1 KGGVEA
7 MDDQVLGLRVGIL
20 VLTAAIVLA
29 ILVGLFG
36 PGRHFWTKEYTV
48 NVKFPQAPGV
58 KFGTPVRKSGV
69 LVGRVSGVQLTDD
82 GGVLVTLSLDKS
94 KPVKATE
101 QPRIKTANFV
111 SGDAIIEFVPDLANP
126 TTEQLTDGD
135 FIGTGKVMGD
145 PFEVLVNLESRFT
158 DAFGSIQRAAAE
170 IETAASTAST
180 ILKGLQGLGGNR
192 DQIVRVVQKAETALD
207 QFNSTM
213 MAVED
218 VFGDEELRVR
228 LKTALDDLPTVMTEA
243 KLFFAESRNVVK
255 EFQTVA
261 ERVDTN
267 LANLERFTEP
277 LGERGPQIV
286 DNIDNSIRRL
296 DEVLE
301 QLVNMTTAINRQQG
315 TLGKLVYNSEAYDN
329 LNRLMR
335 ETDQLMNVQV
345 RAILDNLYIA
355 TDKIARDP
363 GGAIGVRSMLNR
375 SPTTGKTIINNP
387 R

>member
-1 KGGVEA
+1 

-363 GGAIGVRSMLNR
+363 GGAIGARSMLNR

>member
-1 KGGVEA
+1 

-20 VLTAAIVLA
+20 VLTAAIVLT

-363 GGAIGVRSMLNR
+363 GGAIGARSMLNR

>member
-1 KGGVEA
+1 
-7 MDDQVLGLRVGIL
+7 
-20 VLTAAIVLA
+20 
-29 ILVGLFG
+29 
-36 PGRHFWTKEYTV
+36 
-48 NVKFPQAPGV
+48 
-58 KFGTPVRKSGV
+58 
-69 LVGRVSGVQLTDD
+69 
-82 GGVLVTLSLDKS
+82 
-94 KPVKATE
+94 
-101 QPRIKTANFV
+101 
-111 SGDAIIEFVPDLANP
+111 
-126 TTEQLTDGD
+126 
-135 FIGTGKVMGD
+135 
-145 PFEVLVNLESRFT
+145 
-158 DAFGSIQRAAAE
+158 
-170 IETAASTAST
+170 TAST

-363 GGAIGVRSMLNR
+363 GGAIGARSMLNR

>member
-1 KGGVEA
+1 

-335 ETDQLMNVQV
+335 ETDQLMNV
-345 RAILDNLYIA
+345 DNLYIA

-363 GGAIGVRSMLNR
+363 GGAIGARSMLNR

>member
-1 KGGVEA
+1 

-135 FIGTGKVMGD
+135 FIGTGKVM
-145 PFEVLVNLESRFT
+145 
-158 DAFGSIQRAAAE
+158 
-170 IETAASTAST
+170 
-180 ILKGLQGLGGNR
+180 
-192 DQIVRVVQKAETALD
+192 
-207 QFNSTM
+207 
-213 MAVED
+213 
-218 VFGDEELRVR
+218 
-228 LKTALDDLPTVMTEA
+228 
-243 KLFFAESRNVVK
+243 
-255 EFQTVA
+255 
-261 ERVDTN
+261 
-267 LANLERFTEP
+267 
-277 LGERGPQIV
+277 
-286 DNIDNSIRRL
+286 
-296 DEVLE
+296 
-301 QLVNMTTAINRQQG
+301 
-315 TLGKLVYNSEAYDN
+315 
-329 LNRLMR
+329 
-335 ETDQLMNVQV
+335 
-345 RAILDNLYIA
+345 
-355 TDKIARDP
+355 
-363 GGAIGVRSMLNR
+363 
-375 SPTTGKTIINNP
+375 
-387 R
+387 